1 MSLLSKQWP
10 IIFDKITST
19 YFISHLFIKE
29 VFMQKLT
36 SKFVVTVIIL
46 LLLSMSFMSCYGNF
60 SLVKKLYKWNGT
72 VGSKFVNS
80 AITWLLVV
88 IPVYEVAG
96 FIDFIILNVIEY
108 WSGENPVTMSTG
120 EKQTQIV
127 EKNGK
132 KYRITATKN
141 RFDVEEI
148 TTLGKNS
155 RVSLIYDEDAGSWYV
170 ESNRGITEIAQYD
183 DNHPESLAL
192 IFPNNKILNINLTT
206 HPYPLE
212 HSY

>member
-1 MSLLSKQWP
+1 
-10 IIFDKITST
+10 
-19 YFISHLFIKE
+19 
-29 VFMQKLT
+29 
-36 SKFVVTVIIL
+36 
-46 LLLSMSFMSCYGNF
+46 MSCYGNF

-141 RFDVEEI
+141 RFDVEES

-183 DNHPESLAL
+183 DNHPENLAL